1 MNDKYSTTEG
11 KTSGKLSDEAMLS
24 AQWKNID
31 WHKAEREV
39 NRLQIRIVKATQQKD
54 YNAVKRLQYL
64 LTHSFYAKALAVK
77 RVVTNDGRKT
87 PGVDGVLWNT
97 PAKKMKAVLSLT
109 DKGYRARPLRR
120 VYIEKKD
127 KKKKRPLGI
136 PTMYDRAMQALY
148 ALALEPVAETT
159 ADGKSFGFRKGRCAQ
174 DACEYLFNALSRKH
188 ISPKWVLEGDIKGC
202 FDHISHDWLLANI
215 PMDKNILKQFLK
227 SGFIYQRELFPT
239 EEGTPQ
245 GGIISPIL
253 ANMTLDGIEKK
264 LVERFHTN
272 ALGKVDSRFK
282 NAHKVNFVR
291 YADDFVVTAATPE
304 LALEAKEL
312 IREFLAER
320 GLELSDEKT
329 VVTNIDDG
337 FDFLGWNFR
346 KYNEKLIIKP
356 SQKAVKAIVSNI
368 SDTILRRGK
377 AWQQDVLIMKLN
389 EQIRGWTNYHQSVC
403 ASDAFAH
410 LDYVLY
416 ELLWRWAKRRH
427 PKKNKWWISTRYWH
441 RVGNRNWVFSTE
453 NKELIRVDSTAIV
466 RHTKIKATANP
477 FLDEAYFQKR
487 KFDKGM
493 HRLTGKFKMIWKNQ
507 NGLCYHCGMPM
518 DVTEEREI
526 FYLAPKAKAGIR
538 SVIAVSL
545 EPRPV
550 ALLAV
555 RNPKRYIQQT
565 SMLRILAYVLLASY
579 NEQKMLNRLQMAYI
593 PTSIQS
599 SKDIYV
605 SLFGE
610 LSISTSKGVL
620 KEADFSSP
628 RISRLIS
635 YLLISRKN
643 AISPQEITQTLWP
656 DDSDNPAKNVKGLIY
671 RLRQKFSLISDE
683 PLILSSASGYQ
694 LNPELH
700 IMTDYQRFDE
710 LVSSAA
716 RASSVIN
723 KVDILKNALD
733 LYRGK
738 VLSSADGEHWLIQF
752 STKYH
757 LSYMGAVSELLKQL
771 DYLHSYDLLNQ
782 YAMKSLTIAPDNPK
796 AYGWLIRSLK
806 AQGMNELATNEL
818 AAAKEHLTTEE
829 YEEILAFGANW

>member
-11 KTSGKLSDEAMLS
+11 KTSEKLSDEAMLS

-136 PTMYDRAMQALY
+136 PTMYDRAIQALY

-159 ADGKSFGFRKGRCAQ
+159 ADRKSFGFRKGRCAQ

-215 PMDKNILKQFLK
+215 TMDKNILKQFLK
-227 SGFIYQRELFPT
+227 AGFIYQRELFPT

-377 AWQQDVLIMKLN
+377 TWQQDVLIMKLN

-526 FYLAPKAKAGIR
+526 FYLAPKAKAGM
-538 SVIAVSL
+538 
-545 EPRPV
+545 ED
-550 ALLAV
+550 V
-555 RNPKRYIQQT
+555 RNMRYVHCTCQ
-565 SMLRILAYVLLASY
+565 RIYA
-579 NEQKMLNRLQMAYI
+579 ENRL
-593 PTSIQS
+593 
-599 SKDIYV
+599 K
-605 SLFGE
+605 
-610 LSISTSKGVL
+610 K
-620 KEADFSSP
+620 
-628 RISRLIS
+628 
-635 YLLISRKN
+635 
-643 AISPQEITQTLWP
+643 
-656 DDSDNPAKNVKGLIY
+656 
-671 RLRQKFSLISDE
+671 
-683 PLILSSASGYQ
+683 
-694 LNPELH
+694 
-700 IMTDYQRFDE
+700 
-710 LVSSAA
+710 
-716 RASSVIN
+716 
-723 KVDILKNALD
+723 
-733 LYRGK
+733 
-738 VLSSADGEHWLIQF
+738 
-752 STKYH
+752 
-757 LSYMGAVSELLKQL
+757 
-771 DYLHSYDLLNQ
+771 
-782 YAMKSLTIAPDNPK
+782 
-796 AYGWLIRSLK
+796 
-806 AQGMNELATNEL
+806 
-818 AAAKEHLTTEE
+818 
-829 YEEILAFGANW
+829 

>member
-11 KTSGKLSDEAMLS
+11 KTSEKLSDEAMLS

-136 PTMYDRAMQALY
+136 PTMYDRAIQALY

-159 ADGKSFGFRKGRCAQ
+159 ADRKSFGFRKGRCAQ

-215 PMDKNILKQFLK
+215 TMDKNILKQFLK
-227 SGFIYQRELFPT
+227 AGFIYQRELFPT
-239 EEGTPQ
+239 VEGTPQ

-377 AWQQDVLIMKLN
+377 TWQQDVQKGFLERKGNKKTKVLLPTDKGKALITVMPEEIQSPEMTADWETKLL
-389 EQIRGWTNYHQSVC
+389 QIERGEMEPETFMTEIKEMISSLVTTTE
-403 ASDAFAH
+403 A
-410 LDYVLY
+410 
-416 ELLWRWAKRRH
+416 AKGANALM
-427 PKKNKWWISTRYWH
+427 KNKIIG
-441 RVGNRNWVFSTE
+441 VCPNC
-453 NKELIRVDSTAIV
+453 
-466 RHTKIKATANP
+466 
-477 FLDEAYFQKR
+477 
-487 KFDKGM
+487 
-493 HRLTGKFKMIWKNQ
+493 GK
-507 NGLCYHCGMPM
+507 P
-518 DVTEEREI
+518 VVEREKGW
-526 FYLAPKAKAGIR
+526 FCENRECRFVLWKDNAFFKRLGKRLDAHVADKLLRDGRVRLKDCKSAKGKTYNA
-538 SVIAVSL
+538 
-545 EPRPV
+545 
-550 ALLAV
+550 
-555 RNPKRYIQQT
+555 T
-565 SMLRILAYVLLASY
+565 VLLSC
-579 NEQKMLNRLQMAYI
+579 
-593 PTSIQS
+593 
-599 SKDIYV
+599 
-605 SLFGE
+605 
-610 LSISTSKGVL
+610 
-620 KEADFSSP
+620 EADGRS
-628 RISRLIS
+628 
-635 YLLISRKN
+635 
-643 AISPQEITQTLWP
+643 
-656 DDSDNPAKNVKGLIY
+656 
-671 RLRQKFSLISDE
+671 KFSLE
-683 PLILSSASGYQ
+683 FEG
-694 LNPELH
+694 
-700 IMTDYQRFDE
+700 
-710 LVSSAA
+710 
-716 RASSVIN
+716 
-723 KVDILKNALD
+723 
-733 LYRGK
+733 GC
-738 VLSSADGEHWLIQF
+738 
-752 STKYH
+752 
-757 LSYMGAVSELLKQL
+757 
-771 DYLHSYDLLNQ
+771 
-782 YAMKSLTIAPDNPK
+782 
-796 AYGWLIRSLK
+796 
-806 AQGMNELATNEL
+806 
-818 AAAKEHLTTEE
+818 
-829 YEEILAFGANW
+829 